1 MLKRENRPDR
11 RVVYSEAYVPVVRDG
26 QVLGVVEIYVDQAER
41 AASADRSF
49 ARIAGTVAALLTLLM
64 LVAGYQFSSFGAAD
78 ASNARTRR
86 GCAIWRTTMYSA
98 AH

>member
-1 MLKRENRPDR
+1 MALTGRNSIVLKRENRPDR
-11 RVVYSEAYVPVVRDG
+11 RAVYSEAYMPVVRDG
-26 QVLGVVEIYVDQAER
+26 QVLGVVEIYV
-41 AASADRSF
+41 
-49 ARIAGTVAALLTLLM
+49 V
-64 LVAGYQFSSFGAAD
+64 FGAAD